1 MGATHIDEVA
11 DGIYRINTA
20 VEIPDGAFSFNQ
32 YLIADDEPLLF
43 HSGPRRLFPSVRDAV
58 ARVLPTERLRFVG
71 FSHYES
77 DECGALNDFLAVAP
91 RAEPVCGRINALVNG
106 DSFDRPARALADGEE
121 LPLGRHRVRW
131 LDTPHL
137 PHAWECGYLFEVQ
150 SRTLLCGDLFTQ
162 PGDGARALVTSTQ
175 ILEESEAFR
184 RRLDYYSHTA
194 HARTLLARLA
204 ATEPATLACMHGS
217 AWRGDGAALLG
228 ALADA
233 LTAED
238 AGFSTT

>member
-1 MGATHIDEVA
+1 MGATRVDEVA

-43 HSGPRRLFPSVRDAV
+43 HTGPRRLFPSVRDAV
-58 ARVLPTERLRFVG
+58 ARVLPLERLRFVG

-77 DECGALNDFLAVAP
+77 DECGALNDFLAVAR

-121 LPLGRHRVRW
+121 LPLGQHRVRW
-131 LDTPHL
+131 LDMPHL
-137 PHAWECGYLFEVQ
+137 PHAWECGYLFEAR

-162 PGDGARALVTSTQ
+162 PGDGARPLVTSTK

-184 RRLDYYSHTA
+184 HRLDYYSHTA
-194 HARTLLARLA
+194 HARTLLSRLA
-204 ATEPATLACMHGS
+204 ATEPTTLACMHGS
-217 AWRGDGAALLG
+217 AWRGDGAALLA

-233 LTAED
+233 LTAD
-238 AGFSTT
+238 DGAFSTT